1 MNKLLFIIIFLLL
14 GSTSFAQNTVNPLK
28 NTRWKGTVNVP
39 TPTGAII
46 AFDEGKIVF
55 RETENDSPIEELS
68 YTIEG
73 NILMMKKTAGGSP
86 CTENQVAKM
95 SFEIVKDTLVLK
107 VIADDCEIRSAAF
120 TDEQGNPYVWKIN
133 Q

>member
-1 MNKLLFIIIFLLL
+1 MLL
-14 GSTSFAQNTVNPLK
+14 GSTSFAQNNVNPLK
-28 NTRWKGTVNVP
+28 NTRWNGTVNVP
-39 TPTGAII
+39 DPTGATV
-46 AFDEGKIVF
+46 AFEEAKIF
-55 RETENDSPIEELS
+55 FKDIENDSPIEELS

-73 NILMMKKTAGGSP
+73 NVITMKKTAGASP

-107 VIADDCEIRSAAF
+107 VIADDCEIRSVAF

-133 Q
+133 K

>member
-1 MNKLLFIIIFLLL
+1 MNKLLFIIAYLLL
-14 GSTSFAQNTVNPLK
+14 GSTSFAQNAVNPLK
-28 NTRWKGTVNVP
+28 NTRWMGTVNVP

-73 NILMMKKTAGGSP
+73 NVLTMKKTAGASP

-95 SFEIVKDTLVLK
+95 TFEIVKDTLVLK

>member
-1 MNKLLFIIIFLLL
+1 MNKLLFFIILMLL

-28 NTRWKGTVNVP
+28 NTSWNGTVNVP
-39 TPTGAII
+39 DPTGATITFNEGII
-46 AFDEGKIVF
+46 IF
-55 RETENDSPIEELS
+55 REMATNSPIEELS

-73 NILMMKKTAGGSP
+73 NILTMKKTAGASP
-86 CTENQVAKM
+86 CTESQVAKM

-107 VIADDCEIRSAAF
+107 SITDDCEIRSAAF

-133 Q
+133 K

>member
-1 MNKLLFIIIFLLL
+1 MNKLLFFVTLMLL

-28 NTRWKGTVNVP
+28 NTSWKGTVNVP
-39 TPTGAII
+39 NPTGAII
-46 AFDEGKIVF
+46 TFNEGKIIF
-55 RETENDSPIEELS
+55 KEIENDSPIEELS

-73 NILMMKKTAGGSP
+73 NILMMKKTAGASP
-86 CTENQVAKM
+86 CTESQVAKM

-107 VIADDCEIRSAAF
+107 VISDDCEIRSAAF

-133 Q
+133 K